1 MTRSFVIHRAATV
14 PLTRTQTDDYWIK
27 VRRGRGDTVR
37 YSFCVEDF
45 ERLTGLT
52 LKPGDWVRVRL
63 TRTRRTP

>member
-1 MTRSFVIHRAATV
+1 MTRAFTLHRSPTE
-14 PLTRTQTDDYWIK
+14 PLTRTDEYWVQ

-37 YSFCVEDF
+37 YSFCIADF

-52 LKPGDWVRVRL
+52 LKPGQSVRVRL